1 MTARLFH
8 LADRWRACAL
18 GLVLVACL
26 CLSPRSG
33 AQSEE
38 QVAEAQA
45 FFKTYDLDEDTFLS
59 SDEFVDGFIEQS
71 RAEDP
76 ILTRMV
82 LMLFGKRRV
91 QNCLALGFGRADL
104 SADGL
109 LSFAELAEAYAA
121 DAFEGLDEMC

>member
-18 GLVLVACL
+18 GLVLVACF

-59 SDEFVDGFIEQS
+59 SDEFVDGFIQQS

-91 QNCLALGFGRADL
+91 QNCLGLVFGRADL